1 MLNMLDSLTPIRTD
15 SDEPPTLQAYRSL
28 VRVLNAGA
36 VPSGAK
42 MPPERVVAEHLGISR
57 VTLRR
62 VLAALQS
69 DGVIKATQGSGWYV
83 TEGIF
88 EESHDELLSF
98 TELAISRG
106 LTPTSTVLER
116 TIRSSTLEEAELFRI
131 APGAPVVH
139 LERLRF
145 LDDIAVAVSINQIPF
160 SVGSS
165 LAEIDFSQRSLFD
178 ALRAECRLHPAA
190 ADYVLQARG
199 ATERE
204 AELLDLTVN
213 APVLQGTDVVTDD
226 DGRVIT
232 AGVTIYRGDRY
243 RFRTTLTSRA
253 PRNAIRTTH
262 QEGTER

>member
-1 MLNMLDSLTPIRTD
+1 MLIMLESLTPVRTD

-28 VRVLNAGA
+28 ARVLNAGGI
-36 VPSGAK
+36 PSGAK
-42 MPPERVVAEHLGISR
+42 MPPERVVAEYLGISR

-62 VLAALQS
+62 VLAALES

-83 TEGIF
+83 TEGVF
-88 EESHDELLSF
+88 EETHDELLSF

-106 LTPTSTVLER
+106 LTPTSRVLEQAVR
-116 TIRSSTLEEAELFRI
+116 ASTLEEAELLRI
-131 APGAPVVH
+131 APGAQVVH
-139 LERLRF
+139 LERLRY
-145 LDDIAVAVSINQIPF
+145 LDDIAVAVSINQIPC

-165 LAEIDFSQRSLFD
+165 LATLDFSQRSLFD
-178 ALRAECRLHPAA
+178 ALRKECALHPTA

-204 AELLDLTVN
+204 AELLDLAVS
-213 APVLQGTDVVTDD
+213 APVLQGTDVVIDED
-226 DGRVIT
+226 ARVLA

-243 RFRTTLTSRA
+243 RFRTTLTSRS

-262 QEGTER
+262 QE